1 MQLLGSLECYLWE
14 TYLTCYQCVVAFEK
28 NASTVKKM
36 VRGAV
41 PPKLENLKKKNE
53 VEKRIQ
59 TKGIQDEKKGEVCG
73 LNLFIKSHYNVLIT
87 YFVFIIFPCL
97 SCLNQFL
104 SPPSSPACV
113 WWPTDIQDACVVLP
127 DDRSKKPSSVRVCNS
142 ISVSENKSYWFCSYF
157 WIFFHQ
163 RKNCRSINWIHSHSH
178 SQFKDSNIVSKER
191 Y

>member
-1 MQLLGSLECYLWE
+1 
-14 TYLTCYQCVVAFEK
+14 
-28 NASTVKKM
+28 M

-41 PPKLENLKKKNE
+41 PPKLKNLKKKNE

-104 SPPSSPACV
+104 SPSLPHLPACDDLQTYRMRVLYCLMIEVRSPALSESATQSV
-113 WWPTDIQDACVVLP
+113 FPKINLIDFVL
-127 DDRSKKPSSVRVCNS
+127 
-142 ISVSENKSYWFCSYF
+142 IFGY
-157 WIFFHQ
+157 FFHQ
-163 RKNCRSINWIHSHSH
+163 EKNCRSMNSLALTLTV
-178 SQFKDSNIVSKER
+178 QG
-191 Y
+191 